1 MTSVCAPEQ
10 TTCLKACITGFGC
23 AINGNN
29 VYFALSAELQVVIG
43 VQLAKLTDWLQES
56 SSEHLGSLLKSQQH
70 LMSSLPG
77 MVLLLCI
84 LLPSVEGSSQ
94 LSVGHPCRHLLHC
107 LLGTPHLQSVI

>member
-1 MTSVCAPEQ
+1 MT
-10 TTCLKACITGFGC
+10 GMR
-23 AINGNN
+23 
-29 VYFALSAELQVVIG
+29 
-43 VQLAKLTDWLQES
+43 LAHLTDWS
-56 SSEHLGSLLKSQQH
+56 RKKSSEHLGSLLKSQQH
-70 LMSSLPG
+70 LVSSLPG